1 MVEFANR
8 LTDGMITDGAGM
20 FHIPYDEMNLLDFA
34 ITNIARRVKASRA
47 ILSEGNRPV
56 TVKPVLSIVRDQP

>member
-1 MVEFANR
+1 
-8 LTDGMITDGAGM
+8 M